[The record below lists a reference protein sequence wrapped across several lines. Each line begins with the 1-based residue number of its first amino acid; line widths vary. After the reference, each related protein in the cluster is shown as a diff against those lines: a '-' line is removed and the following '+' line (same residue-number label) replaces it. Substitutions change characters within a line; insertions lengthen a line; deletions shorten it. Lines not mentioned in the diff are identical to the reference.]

1 MDKNAIKKYATWAR
15 RELIQRVAQRA
26 AKYEI
31 TKDYI
36 SDPETD
42 ILNDKVL
49 TSAEKKERKALIE
62 EINKKGYEEVIE
74 EVAYTWFNRFC
85 ALRFMEVNA
94 YLPSYVRVF
103 TDEENQFHP
112 QILAEAIHLEMEGLD
127 QEKVYELKEANE
139 EERLY
144 KYLIITQCNA
154 LNGILPKM
162 FQKIDDYTELL
173 FPDYLLREG
182 SVIHK
187 MIEMIPEDDW
197 KNQVQII
204 GWMYQYYNTELK
216 EKADADVK
224 RGKKITKDNL
234 PEKTQ
239 IFTPD
244 WIVRYMVE
252 NSLGRIWLEGHPND
266 NLQYE
271 WKYYLNEGEQESQV
285 QIQLEEIQKDYSAL
299 LPKQIKCIDP
309 CCGSGHICTYMFDV
323 LIQIYEQSGYTVR
336 EAVANIIEN
345 NLYGLDV
352 DERAVQLAY
361 FSVMM
366 KARQYDRRFFS
377 HNIQPHIYAIQES
390 NDLDT
395 YVIEYFC
402 DGNLEIAYAMKALVD
417 CMMDAKE
424 YGSILRMPYI
434 NFDVLD
440 CRIGE
445 IQNDI
450 SIYKDLALE
459 QLVPLIRCAEVM
471 SECYDVVITNPPY
484 LGLRNMGAK
493 TLTYIQNNYP
503 NSKNDFFAV
512 FIDRCIDITKSWGK
526 IALVTAESWLSL
538 SSFEKIRM
546 RILSETLINSMAHL
560 GEGAFDAGFGTV
572 AFSLTK
578 GFVDDYIGVYYKLND
593 FDISEEKEKI
603 IIDKRKKYCYYSKQK
618 DFLLI
623 PGASV
628 SYWVSK

>member
-526 IALVTAESWLSL
+526 IALVTAESWLS
-538 SSFEKIRM
+538 I
-546 RILSETLINSMAHL
+546 
-560 GEGAFDAGFGTV
+560 
-572 AFSLTK
+572 
-578 GFVDDYIGVYYKLND
+578 
-593 FDISEEKEKI
+593 
-603 IIDKRKKYCYYSKQK
+603 
-618 DFLLI
+618 
-623 PGASV
+623 
-628 SYWVSK
+628 